1 MSLIGSSEATKP
13 RFVLQIKQSMNS
25 DKTIVKTYYLTSGY
39 IFLSALD
46 KGSSYKK
53 SI

>member
-1 MSLIGSSEATKP
+1 
-13 RFVLQIKQSMNS
+13 MNS

-46 KGSSYKK
+46 NGSSFK